1 MIKNF
6 NSKMA
11 EDVFNGVST
20 RYSRKLPT
28 NLHSLAVRKLDQL
41 NAVTKIEDLNVPPNN
56 KLEKLKGKL
65 SDCWSIRI
73 NNQYR
78 IIFKLVKNSA
88 VDVDIVDYH

>member
-6 NSKMA
+6 NSKLA

-65 SDCWSIRI
+65 SDYWSIRI

-78 IIFKLVKNSA
+78 IIFKWVQNSA

>member
-6 NSKMA
+6 SSKLS
-11 EDVFNGVST
+11 EDVFHGISS
-20 RYSRKLPT
+20 RYSRKLPI

-41 NAVTKIEDLNVPPNN
+41 NAATKIEDLNVPPNN

-65 SDCWSIRI
+65 SYYWSIRI

-78 IIFKLVKNSA
+78 IIFRWTQNSA
-88 VDVDIVDYH
+88 ADVDIVDYH

>member
-6 NSKMA
+6 SSKLS
-11 EDVFNGVST
+11 EDVFNGISS
-20 RYSRKLPT
+20 RYSRKLPI

-41 NAVTKIEDLNVPPNN
+41 NAATKIEDLNVPPNN

-65 SDCWSIRI
+65 SYYWSIRI

-78 IIFKLVKNSA
+78 IIFRWTQNSA
-88 VDVDIVDYH
+88 ADVDIVDYH